1 MSPKLLAI
9 VGYVAILLNFGLC
22 FLNQQRSSAPGLS
35 FPRMQQCAR
44 TAQPIASLFPLEEHQ
59 VHYYFECESLTPHD
73 RVVLNSSCLYFAK
86 PSLLRG
92 SLVLCCS
99 PASLVIGIHPSY
111 QLLLGFKLPQLPVV
125 DNPGSWQ
132 RLPMDGVRRGVQGS
146 RMSRST

>member
-44 TAQPIASLFPLEEHQ
+44 TAQPIASLFPLEEH
-59 VHYYFECESLTPHD
+59 
-73 RVVLNSSCLYFAK
+73 
-86 PSLLRG
+86 
-92 SLVLCCS
+92 
-99 PASLVIGIHPSY
+99 
-111 QLLLGFKLPQLPVV
+111 LPVV